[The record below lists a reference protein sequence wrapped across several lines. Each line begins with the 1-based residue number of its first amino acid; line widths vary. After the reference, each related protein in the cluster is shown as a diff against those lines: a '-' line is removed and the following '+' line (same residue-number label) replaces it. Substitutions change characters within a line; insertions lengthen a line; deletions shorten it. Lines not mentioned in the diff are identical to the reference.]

1 MKLIVKDVNLSTG
14 GPYVAI
20 LNTEDAEKLDL
31 NSLDRVRL
39 TTDGRELV
47 VFLDISKKGIKPGQ
61 IGLFEEVLKA
71 LKLRN
76 NNLINVYHQ
85 KKPESIY
92 LIRKKLSGDKLNGK
106 EIEEIIKDVVVN
118 KLSAVDLTYFVSA
131 CYTREL
137 EDDEVLNLINAM
149 IKYGG
154 SLGIKQKMVLDKHCV
169 GGVANNRT
177 TMLVVPIIA
186 AAGYTIIKTSS
197 RSITS
202 PSGTSDTMEV
212 LSPVALNR
220 DKIKKVVKKTNACIV
235 WGGAIELASADD
247 AFINIERVLSLDPEG
262 MLLASILAKK
272 KSVGSTHI
280 LIDIPVGVG
289 AKFEDMKKARRLSKR
304 FASIGKKLG
313 MKVKAIITDGS
324 QPVGNGIGPVLE
336 ARDVLA
342 VLNGNGPEDLRNKAL
357 HMAELILEMA
367 GAKDG
372 KKLATEILDSGKAL
386 KKMRQIIKAQGGNPN
401 ITPERLVPGR
411 HRHDVCAEKD
421 CIIREIN
428 NKNISKLA
436 RIAGAPKDKAAGVY
450 LHYHVGQR
458 IKKGDVMFTVY
469 TENKRKLEFVKDF
482 LSKIKV
488 IEAVE
493 NGFERKD

>member
-1 MKLIVKDVNLSTG
+1 MRLKVKDVKLSTG

-20 LNTEDAEKLDL
+20 LNSWDAEKLDL
-31 NSLDRVRL
+31 TALDRVRL
-39 TTDGRELV
+39 VDKKKELV
-47 VFLDISKKGIKPGQ
+47 VFLDISRKGIKPGQ
-61 IGLFEEVLKA
+61 IGLFDEVLNA
-71 LKLRN
+71 LKVKN
-76 NNLINVYHQ
+76 NEIINVHHE

-92 LIRKKLSGDKLNGK
+92 IIKKKLSGDALSK
-106 EIEEIIKDVVVN
+106 EEVEEVVKDVIVN
-118 KLSAVDLTYFVSA
+118 KLSVVDLTYFVSA
-131 CYTREL
+131 CYTRGL
-137 EDDEVLNLINAM
+137 NDDEVLALTNAM
-149 IKYGG
+149 VKYGG
-154 SLGIKQKMVLDKHCV
+154 KLNVKQKIIADKHSI

-177 TMLVVPIIA
+177 TMLVVPIVA

-272 KSVGSTHI
+272 KSVGSTHV
-280 LIDIPVGVG
+280 LIDIPVGIG

-313 MKVKAIITDGS
+313 MRIKTIITDGS